1 MLPKVLAGG
10 SSLLPDRTKSR
21 SKTARKDPLSTLKN
35 TYGFTDNDIS
45 NLKAVFPT
53 NSFINYSAIVDTI
66 FRLKLAGYSLTEI
79 KNGFEVLGEKSLDV
93 SFWRT
98 LKPLSIR
105 LGSLENALLA
115 YQAGMTLNDIQMMSD
130 EELSEENLKI
140 MVTLKTL

>member
-1 MLPKVLAGG
+1 M
-10 SSLLPDRTKSR
+10 LPDRTKSR
-21 SKTARKDPLSTLKN
+21 STPARKDPLATLRN
-35 TYGFTDNDIS
+35 TYGFSSSDIS
-45 NLKAVFPT
+45 NLKAVFPQ
-53 NSFINYSAIVDTI
+53 NSYINYAAIVDTI

-79 KNGFEVLGEKSLDV
+79 KSGFEVLGEKSLDV

-115 YQAGMTLNDIQMMSD
+115 HQAGLTLNDIQLMSD
-130 EELSEENLKI
+130 EELSEDNLKI